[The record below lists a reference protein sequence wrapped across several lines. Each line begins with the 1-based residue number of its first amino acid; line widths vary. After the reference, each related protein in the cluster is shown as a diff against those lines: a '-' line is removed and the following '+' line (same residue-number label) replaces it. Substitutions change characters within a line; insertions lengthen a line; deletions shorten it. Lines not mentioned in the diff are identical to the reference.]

1 MASLM
6 KRGKTY
12 YAQYYL
18 GNRQVRKSLR
28 TSSFQVAK
36 EKIRQIESAQLFGT
50 ELPLPT
56 KTTIDKVL
64 AAYAE
69 QLLTVKTFK
78 SAQSD
83 FYILREVFGPAC
95 NDIQISP
102 KQYQNK
108 ASQKAKKRFRDYL
121 EVSYFEAVT
130 TADLSQHLAKLVRR
144 KGLAPKTANRYR
156 EVLTRLYNWATSQYG
171 IRMPDGSNPAAK
183 VERYKEKAPKIRF
196 LKLIEIDEQL
206 EALQGHLKLQA
217 MVAVYIYA
225 GLRREEAL
233 WLTADDIDYSAG
245 PNGMI
250 RVRAKEIGG
259 KYWEPKTKVN
269 RVVPISNRLKE
280 YLGRYKVPT
289 SDHNWIFPSPKGK
302 WWDPDNFSHEL
313 KRVHKKAKL
322 PWGCLDYRHTFGS
335 QLAMKG
341 ESLYKISKLLGNSPE
356 ICRKHYAALLP
367 DSMIESVE
375 F

>member
-1 MASLM
+1 MASLF
-6 KRGKTY
+6 KRGKNY

-18 GNRQVRKSLR
+18 GSRQVRKSLR

-50 ELPLPT
+50 DLPLPT
-56 KTTIDKVL
+56 KTAIDKVL

-95 NDIQISP
+95 NDIKISP

-108 ASQKAKKRFRDYL
+108 SSQQAKKRFRDYL

-156 EVLTRLYNWATSQYG
+156 EVLTRLYNWSMTQYG
-171 IRMPDGSNPAAK
+171 IKMPDGTNPAAK

-196 LKLIEIDEQL
+196 LKLNEIDEQL
-206 EALQGHLKLQA
+206 EALAGHPKLQA
-217 MVAVYIYA
+217 MVFMPVCVE
-225 GLRREEAL
+225 RR
-233 WLTADDIDYSAG
+233 
-245 PNGMI
+245 
-250 RVRAKEIGG
+250 R
-259 KYWEPKTKVN
+259 
-269 RVVPISNRLKE
+269 
-280 YLGRYKVPT
+280 
-289 SDHNWIFPSPKGK
+289 
-302 WWDPDNFSHEL
+302 
-313 KRVHKKAKL
+313 
-322 PWGCLDYRHTFGS
+322 CGS
-335 QLAMKG
+335 Q
-341 ESLYKISKLLGNSPE
+341 
-356 ICRKHYAALLP
+356 R
-367 DSMIESVE
+367 MILITVPGRMG
-375 F
+375 